1 MLCPHLCNSISNPVC
16 GIALLSVNTSF
27 IPLARSLVP
36 NLRGELQIFTNLFFF
51 QKLGLNLR
59 PLIKMMHTTFLFNYS
74 TRIYEEIH
82 LPTWRHLPWNNS
94 CRYTYKIGEGMAM
107 IGAPQVPQGD
117 VKCPRVTSI
126 SPPTLKKF
134 LRKSWLRSL
143 CHGWCIWWLLHVDR
157 GRYQLAVTLIMCAP

>member
-1 MLCPHLCNSISNPVC
+1 MICPHLCNSISNPVC

-36 NLRGELQIFTNLFFF
+36 NLWGQLQIFTNLFFS
-51 QKLGLNLR
+51 KIRSKPSASASKWCTL
-59 PLIKMMHTTFLFNYS
+59 PFLFNYS
-74 TRIYEEIH
+74 TRPYEEIH
-82 LPTWRHLPWNNS
+82 LPTGRHLPGNNS
-94 CRYTYKIGEGMAM
+94 CRYTYKIDEGMAM